1 MVNHISQQVHL
12 LFQLFW
18 FFDKQWRGQRTR
30 AVWNEVDKDGMG
42 EVFEQTVPSN
52 WIINKILHWPNHLN
66 AKRSFK
72 NQEDPTSEWHQFK
85 LIKVKVT
92 GQLIGWL
99 DIFKALFCIYKMVVL
114 CPQGLVPT
122 MNKMRPV
129 RLILMGSFFEH
140 FLFSF
145 Y

>member
-1 MVNHISQQVHL
+1 MA
-12 LFQLFW
+12 W
-18 FFDKQWRGQRTR
+18 AR

-52 WIINKILHWPNHLN
+52 WIINKTLHWPNHLN
-66 AKRSFK
+66 VKRSFK

-92 GQLIGWL
+92 GQLNGWL
-99 DIFKALFCIYKMVVL
+99 DIFKVLFCIYKMVML
-114 CPQGLVPT
+114 CSQVLVPA
-122 MNKMRPV
+122 MNKMRPL

-140 FLFSF
+140 FSFSF